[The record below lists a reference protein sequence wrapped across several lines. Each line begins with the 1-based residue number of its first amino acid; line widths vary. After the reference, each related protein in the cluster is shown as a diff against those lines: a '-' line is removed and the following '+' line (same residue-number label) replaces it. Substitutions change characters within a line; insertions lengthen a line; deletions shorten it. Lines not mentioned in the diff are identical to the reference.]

1 MAKAQPMKVLN
12 DFFDDYMRRLVE
24 DPELGDGKRAAD
36 PEQSILDKI
45 GIIYWSFLLNKI
57 F

>member
-1 MAKAQPMKVLN
+1 MKALT

-36 PEQSILDKI
+36 PEPSILDITGKI
-45 GIIYWSFLLNKI
+45 Y
-57 F
+57 